1 VTPLEPHN
9 GTMGFGGAMYMLGLH
24 AVSMSQRVMW
34 QKELLSLVSALMKPA
49 KLVSLTDLFCRMQK
63 INARTVTAS

>member
-1 VTPLEPHN
+1 
-9 GTMGFGGAMYMLGLH
+9 MYMLGLH